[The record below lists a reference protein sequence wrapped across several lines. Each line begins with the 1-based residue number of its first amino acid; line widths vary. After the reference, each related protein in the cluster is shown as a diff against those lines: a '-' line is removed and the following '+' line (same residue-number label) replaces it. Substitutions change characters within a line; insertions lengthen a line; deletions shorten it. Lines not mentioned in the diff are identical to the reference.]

1 MNLENIVAV
10 SGMPGLYKMAGSR
23 SNGLIIEDMASG
35 KRRFASVRKH
45 QFTPLESV
53 SIYTMMDTTPL
64 TDVFLSIKKLSA
76 TVETPAPNGGSVEL
90 QAWFSSVLPDYD
102 EDRVLVSDIRKIIRW
117 YEFLSAQNLLT
128 SDEEE

>member
-1 MNLENIVAV
+1 MKLDNIVAV

-23 SNGLIIEDMASG
+23 SNGLIIEDMDSG

-53 SIYTMMDTTPL
+53 SIYTL
-64 TDVFLSIKKLSA
+64 TDTAPLADVFTSIKTKGEMPDASA
-76 TVETPAPNGGSVEL
+76 NSLEL
-90 QAWFSSVLPDYD
+90 QEWFDGILPNYD

-117 YEFLSAQNLLT
+117 YDFLEKRNILT
-128 SDEEE
+128 ADEEE

>member
-1 MNLENIVAV
+1 MKLENIVAV

-23 SNGLIIEDMASG
+23 SNGLIIEDMDSG

-53 SIYTMMDTTPL
+53 SIYTMMDTKPL
-64 TDVFLSIKKLSA
+64 EDVLKSIHQQKSENDIPEA
-76 TVETPAPNGGSVEL
+76 NAAASEL
-90 QAWFSSVLPDYD
+90 QLWFGKVLSDYD
-102 EDRVLVSDIRKIIRW
+102 PDKVLVSDIRKVIRW
-117 YEFLSAQNLLT
+117 YNFLDAHQLLS

>member
-10 SGMPGLYKMAGSR
+10 SGMPGLFKMAGSR
-23 SNGLIIEDMASG
+23 SNGLIIEDMVSG

-64 TDVFLSIKKLSA
+64 TDVFLSIEKISA
-76 TVETPAPNGGSVEL
+76 TTEMPAPNGGSAEL

-117 YEFLSAQNLLT
+117 YEFLNGQGLIT

>member
-1 MNLENIVAV
+1 MKLDNIVAV

-23 SNGLIIEDMASG
+23 SNGLIIEDMDSG
-35 KRRFASVRKH
+35 KRRFASIRKH

-53 SIYTMMDTTPL
+53 SIYTLMDTAPL
-64 TDVFLSIKKLSA
+64 TDVFSSIQAKGEVPDAGANSL
-76 TVETPAPNGGSVEL
+76 EL
-90 QAWFSSVLPDYD
+90 QEWFDGILPNYD

-117 YEFLSAQNLLT
+117 YQFLNERNALT

>member
-10 SGMPGLYKMAGSR
+10 SGMPGLFKMAGSR
-23 SNGLIIEDMASG
+23 SNGLIIEDMVSG

-53 SIYTMMDTTPL
+53 SIYTLMDTTPL
-64 TDVFLSIKKLSA
+64 TDVFLSIEKISSTTEL
-76 TVETPAPNGGSVEL
+76 PAPNGGSKEL

-117 YEFLSAQNLLT
+117 YEFLNGQGLLT